1 MKSILHLMT
10 QEKITLNTIETFK
23 QLDINNIFLVY
34 KDEYLNQ
41 FDTDLKFKGSE
52 FDINKFVRQNSVDG
66 IIIHGLSGYYA
77 NLIYKLI
84 VTLKT
89 AWVVWGYDMYQ
100 RPQVRNLLYANETST
115 MINKKVLLKSG
126 IKGIPFLKKLYYL
139 ITKKIDYEFYY
150 QKAFN
155 KIDYF
160 ASYIYEDFLFFDKY
174 FKHNTSFLYFSSNTL
189 NQYLGGNEYLRV
201 KDNAKNILIGNSNTI
216 ENNHLDVFKMLSEIS
231 DLNSTELIVPLSYGT
246 DNQYRKRII
255 DAGIKL
261 FGDNFIPLQQ
271 FMPRSKYLE
280 LISNCSTAIF
290 YHYRQQAMGNIIAL
304 LYMGARIYLSKNNPV
319 YSFCKRIG
327 LHVFDFDSE
336 FKVYRNTKLEEDK
349 AEENREILFEIFND
363 KAVTNRMNEVINVF

>member
-34 KDEYLNQ
+34 KDEKINQ
-41 FDTDLKFKGSE
+41 FDTDIKYKGSE
-52 FDINKFVRQNSVDG
+52 FDINKFVQQNSIDG

-77 NLIYKLI
+77 NLIYKLKA
-84 VTLKT
+84 TLKI

-100 RPQVRNLLYANETST
+100 RPQVRNLLYATETSRI
-115 MINKKVLLKSG
+115 INKKVQVKNSIKS
-126 IKGIPFLKKLYYL
+126 ITFLKKLYYL
-139 ITKKIDYEFYY
+139 VTKKNDYEFYY

-160 ASYIYEDFLFFDKY
+160 GSYIYEDFLFFDKY

-189 NQYLGGNEYLRV
+189 NQYLGGKEDLRV
-201 KDNAKNILIGNSNTI
+201 NDIAKNILIGNSNTI
-216 ENNHLDVFKMLSEIS
+216 ENNHLDVLKMLSDVP
-231 DLNSTELIVPLSYGT
+231 DLNSVELIVPLSYGT

-255 DAGIKL
+255 DNGIKL
-261 FGDNFIPLQQ
+261 FGDNFIPLLQ

-280 LISNCSTAIF
+280 LLSNCSTAIF

-304 LYMGARIYLSKNNPV
+304 FYMGVRIYLSKKNPV
-319 YSFCKRIG
+319 YSYCKRIG
-327 LHVFDFDSE
+327 LHVFDLDSE
-336 FKVYRNTKLEEDK
+336 FKLYRNTKLEEIK
-349 AEENREILFEIFND
+349 ADDNREILFEIFNN
-363 KAVTNRMNEVINVF
+363 KAVSERLNNVINTF

>member
-23 QLDINNIFLVY
+23 QLDIINIFLVN
-34 KDEYLNQ
+34 KNNKINQ
-41 FDTDLKFKGSE
+41 FDTDIIFEASD
-52 FDINKFVRQNSVDG
+52 FDINKFVQQNSIDG
-66 IIIHGLSGYYA
+66 IIIHGLSSYYA
-77 NLIYKLI
+77 KLIYN
-84 VTLKT
+84 LKAT
-89 AWVVWGYDMYQ
+89 IKVVWVVWGYDMYQ
-100 RPQVRNLLYANETST
+100 RPQVRNLLYANETKRI
-115 MINKKVLLKSG
+115 INKKLQLKSS
-126 IKGIPFLKKLYYL
+126 IKNSPIIGKLYYS
-139 ITKKIDYEFYY
+139 ITKQIDSEFYY
-150 QKAFN
+150 KEVFK

-189 NQYLGGNEYLRV
+189 NQYLGGDEDLRV
-201 KDNAKNILIGNSNTI
+201 NENAKNILIGNSNSI
-216 ENNHLDVFKMLSEIS
+216 ENNHLDVFKTISEIAIV
-231 DLNSTELIVPLSYGT
+231 NSYKLIVPLSYGI
-246 DNQYRKRII
+246 DNQYKERII
-255 DAGIKL
+255 NVGMKL
-261 FGDNFIPLQQ
+261 FEDNFIPLLK
-271 FMPRSKYLE
+271 FMPRDKYLE